1 MLFLRVLVAFMVVL
15 CSFLVAV
22 CSGGGGGGGETKG
35 EQTGALLLPFSRQI
49 FFSLGILL
57 FFWRKC
63 LTGISLMC
71 YYINN
76 DTERKGEQGCE

>member
-1 MLFLRVLVAFMVVL
+1 MVVL

-49 FFSLGILL
+49 FFSIGI
-57 FFWRKC
+57 
-63 LTGISLMC
+63 
-71 YYINN
+71 
-76 DTERKGEQGCE
+76 